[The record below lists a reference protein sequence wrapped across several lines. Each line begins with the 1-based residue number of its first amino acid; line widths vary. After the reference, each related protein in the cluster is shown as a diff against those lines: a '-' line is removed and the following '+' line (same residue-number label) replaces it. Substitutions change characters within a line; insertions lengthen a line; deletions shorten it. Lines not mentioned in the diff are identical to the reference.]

1 MYNKKEKHYWLYVL
15 KLEEGKYYVGVTS
28 KSVEERLEQHKNE
41 YFAAEWTKIYKP
53 VSIHQTRDLGVTTYE
68 RAEQY
73 ENKVTRKYIQEYGLD
88 NVRGGNLSYRG
99 KMVKRV
105 GYFWRFQDWKDFSM
119 AMIVTVAL
127 FVMSGYILW
136 DAVVRH

>member
-1 MYNKKEKHYWLYVL
+1 MHNQKEKHYWLYSL
-15 KLEEGKYYVGVTS
+15 RLEQGKFYIGITS
-28 KSVEERLEQHKNE
+28 KTVHERFKQHKNE

-53 VSIHQTRDLGVTTYE
+53 ISIDQAKDLGVTTYE

-73 ENKVTRKYIQEYGLD
+73 ENKVTRKYIEKYGLD

-105 GYFWRFQDWKDFSM
+105 GYFWRFEDWKDFSM
-119 AMIVTVAL
+119 AMISAVAL
-127 FVMSGYILW
+127 FVVSGYIIW
-136 DAVVRH
+136 DSLVRH